1 MLNPEAAMR
10 ARDYD
15 EWTIDRWRVEP
26 RWRVLDIDETP
37 ASDVV
42 PPLWKDL
49 AVALAVALALWLSAM
64 ALVM

>member
-1 MLNPEAAMR
+1 MR

-26 RWRVLDIDETP
+26 RWRVRDVDEAP
-37 ASDVV
+37 LADVV

-49 AVALAVALALWLSAM
+49 AVACAVALALWLVA
-64 ALVM
+64 AVIFV